1 MMVMEMD
8 KKEIKKIKLKN
19 KKLTLILL
27 IILLLTLT
35 GSGYIGYTI
44 YQNKMIDSIHK
55 NLKTTIQTKKNA
67 KIYDNNKKEIAT
79 TKESIILEL
88 SSIKK
93 KAKYYKIKNT
103 NLYISYKDIK
113 NNTNLKKEKKDN
125 NIYESL
131 QTKIQTKSKTD
142 LIKDNKKIITIFKGM
157 TMSLESIDDNY
168 YYINFLNQIF
178 KIKKN
183 KNIKE
188 INNKNTNNN
197 SVSVIHYEK
206 INNICQDDNC
216 LLTESVKRHIELLKN
231 NKYYFITKDDYIKF
245 VKGYINLKENAIL
258 LTTGE
263 ENEFVKSIEEQY
275 KISIPVI
282 KENDSISFIT
292 TNKKSERKEDLKKL
306 NRYQPTKYTIIDDYL
321 KMAKGEEITPTNKED
336 LATDIPVVN
345 YHFFFDSSLGE
356 KCNESIC
363 LEASKF
369 EEQLKWITDN
379 NYKTVTINEFA
390 DWKEGYIELPKH
402 SVLLTIDDGGIGTSK
417 INGNKLM
424 PLLEKYKQHATLFFI
439 TAWGELSDYQSPY
452 LDVQSHSFDLHYEA
466 RCPDGRGMVACSDY
480 KTVKED
486 LEKSLNILS
495 GDNTSFCFPFYSY
508 DRESLQALKDLNFR
522 IAFVGGNRRANRNQN
537 NYLITRY
544 PILDDITLDEFVSI
558 IK

>member
-1 MMVMEMD
+1 MSEFSPSI
-8 KKEIKKIKLKN
+8 EKLIESFEKLPSIGN
-19 KKLTLILL
+19 KTAIRLAFYML
-27 IILLLTLT
+27 
-35 GSGYIGYTI
+35 
-44 YQNKMIDSIHK
+44 
-55 NLKTTIQTKKNA
+55 
-67 KIYDNNKKEIAT
+67 
-79 TKESIILEL
+79 
-88 SSIKK
+88 
-93 KAKYYKIKNT
+93 NT
-103 NLYISYKDIK
+103 S
-113 NNTNLKKEKKDN
+113 
-125 NIYESL
+125 
-131 QTKIQTKSKTD
+131 
-142 LIKDNKKIITIFKGM
+142 
-157 TMSLESIDDNY
+157 
-168 YYINFLNQIF
+168 
-178 KIKKN
+178 
-183 KNIKE
+183 
-188 INNKNTNNN
+188 
-197 SVSVIHYEK
+197 
-206 INNICQDDNC
+206 
-216 LLTESVKRHIELLKN
+216 
-231 NKYYFITKDDYIKF
+231 
-245 VKGYINLKENAIL
+245 
-258 LTTGE
+258 E
-263 ENEFVKSIEEQY
+263 EQANEFVKSIEEQY

-292 TNKKSERKEDLKKL
+292 TNKKSQKNEDLKKL
-306 NRYQPTKYTIIDDYL
+306 NRYQATKYTLIDDYL

-336 LATDIPVVN
+336 IATDIPVVN

-369 EEQLKWITDN
+369 EEHLKWITEN
-379 NYKTVTINEFA
+379 NYKALTINEFT
-390 DWKEGYIELPKH
+390 DWKEGLIELPKH

-417 INGNKLM
+417 INGNKLI

-439 TAWGELSDYQSPY
+439 TAWGTLSDYQSPY

>member
-1 MMVMEMD
+1 MKMD
-8 KKEIKKIKLKN
+8 KKEIKKIKIKS
-19 KKLTLILL
+19 KKITIILF

-35 GSGYIGYTI
+35 SSAYIGYSI
-44 YQNKMIDSIHK
+44 YQNKMIESIHN
-55 NLKTTIQTKKNA
+55 NLKTTIKTKKNS

-79 TKESIILEL
+79 TKDSITLEL
-88 SSIKK
+88 ASVKN

-103 NLYISYKDIK
+103 DFYISYKDISK
-113 NNTNLKKEKKDN
+113 NTNIEKEKKEDN

-131 QTKIQTKSKTD
+131 QTKIKTKSKID
-142 LIKDNKKIITIFKGM
+142 LIKDNKKAITLLKGM
-157 TMSLESIDDNY
+157 TISLESIDDNY

-178 KIKKN
+178 KIKKD
-183 KNIKE
+183 KSIKQ
-188 INNKNTNNN
+188 INNNTNNN
-197 SVSVIHYEK
+197 SVSVIHYDK
-206 INNICQDDNC
+206 INNTCQDDNC

-231 NKYYFITKDDYIKF
+231 NKYYFITKDDYIKYI
-245 VKGYINLKENAIL
+245 KGYVNLKENAIL
-258 LTTGE
+258 LTTSE
-263 ENEFVKSIEEQY
+263 ENEFVKSIENQY
-275 KISIPVI
+275 KINIPVI
-282 KENDSISFIT
+282 KENDLTSFIT
-292 TNKKSERKEDLKKL
+292 TNKKSEKNEDLKKIKQ
-306 NRYQPTKYTIIDDYL
+306 YKPTKYTIIDDYL
-321 KMAKGEEITPTNKED
+321 KMAKGEEVNPTNIED

-363 LEASKF
+363 LEANKF
-369 EEQLKWITDN
+369 EEQLKWITEN

-417 INGNKLM
+417 INGNKLI
-424 PLLEKYKQHATLFFI
+424 PLLEKYKQHATLFLI
-439 TAWGELSDYQSPY
+439 TAWGALNDYQSPY

-508 DRESLQALKDLNFR
+508 DRESLQVLKDLNFR
-522 IAFVGGNRRANRNQN
+522 IAFVGGNRRANRNQK

-544 PILDDITLDEFVSI
+544 PIIDDITLDEFVSI

>member
-1 MMVMEMD
+1 MEMD

-19 KKLTLILL
+19 KKLTLVLL

-35 GSGYIGYTI
+35 GSGYIAYTI
-44 YQNKMIDSIHK
+44 YQNKMIESIHN
-55 NLKTTIQTKKNA
+55 NLKTTIKIKKNS
-67 KIYDNNKKEIAT
+67 KIYDSNKKEIAT
-79 TKESIILEL
+79 TKDSISLEL

-103 NLYISYKDIK
+103 DFYINYKDIK
-113 NNTNLKKEKKDN
+113 NNTNLKTEKKDN
-125 NIYESL
+125 SIYESL
-131 QTKIQTKSKTD
+131 QTKIKIKSKVD
-142 LIKDNKKIITIFKGM
+142 LIKNNKKTITLLKGI
-157 TMSLESIDDNY
+157 TVSLDSIDDNY
-168 YYINFLNQIF
+168 FYINFLNQIF
-178 KIKKN
+178 KIKKDKSIKQIN
-183 KNIKE
+183 KN
-188 INNKNTNNN
+188 NNNNNN
-197 SVSVIHYEK
+197 SVSVIHYDK
-206 INNICQDDNC
+206 INNTCQDDNC

-231 NKYYFITKDDYIKF
+231 NNYYFITKDDYIKF

-258 LTTGE
+258 LTTSE
-263 ENEFVKSIEEQY
+263 ENEFVKSIENQY

-292 TNKKSERKEDLKKL
+292 TNKKSERNEDLKKL
-306 NRYQPTKYTIIDDYL
+306 NRYQPTKYTVIDDYL

-336 LATDIPVVN
+336 IATDIPVVN

-369 EEQLKWITDN
+369 EEHLKWITEN
-379 NYKTVTINEFA
+379 NYKALTINEFT
-390 DWKEGYIELPKH
+390 DWKEGLIELPKH

-417 INGNKLM
+417 INGNKLI

-486 LEKSLNILS
+486 LEKSLKILS

-508 DRESLQALKDLNFR
+508 DKESLQALKDLNFR
-522 IAFVGGNRRANRNQN
+522 IAFIGGNRRANRNQN
-537 NYLITRY
+537 NYLITRF